1 MNTATTSIIALT
13 LSLAACGG
21 SGANERSVTITS
33 TGPNVVSY
41 WNDIAN
47 RTVNV
52 AAAINVTP
60 EEQRPTYQVDLA
72 TVHLAVYDAVTAI
85 DGRYQPYA
93 ITPVSSAAGASMDAA
108 ASAAAYGV
116 LHALFPNRGAQYEA
130 AYEDRLRAIPD
141 GDAKTRGIALGS
153 EVATGIVALRAN
165 DGRAVALAPYVSGT
179 APGKFRSANATPV
192 YRYVPFIKPF
202 SLTRVDQFRPGG
214 PPPLDS
220 AAYAIALNDSKATGG
235 TLSAVRTAEQLEVA
249 RFQTEAPAP
258 FITRNFGRFATSTA
272 DVAEAARLMALLYV
286 VHADAVA
293 ACFEAKYFYE
303 AWRPFSAI
311 PLADTDNNAA
321 TTSDAAWTPVLSTPN
336 HPEYPAGHSCSAG
349 GLGEALRQFY
359 GTRQVAYT
367 FDSAV
372 TGATRSYASTDALA
386 DESEVARVVGG
397 MHFRFSTVDGVALG
411 THVAQWVAAHHFAR
425 RNP

>member
-1 MNTATTSIIALT
+1 MNIASTAIIALI
-13 LSLAACGG
+13 LSLSACGG

-47 RTVNV
+47 KTVNGT
-52 AAAINVTP
+52 AAVNVTP

-93 ITPVSSAAGASMDAA
+93 ITPVSSSAGASMDAA

-116 LHALFPNRGAQYEA
+116 LHALFPNRGAQYEG

-141 GDAKTRGIALGS
+141 GDTKTRGIALGS
-153 EVATGIVALRAN
+153 EVAAGIVALRAN

-179 APGKFRSANATPV
+179 APGQFRSANANPV

-214 PPPLDS
+214 PPALDS
-220 AAYAIALNDSKATGG
+220 AAYATALNDSKAMGG
-235 TLSAVRTAEQLEVA
+235 AVSTMRTADQLDVA
-249 RFQTEAPAP
+249 RFHIEAPAP
-258 FITRNFGRFATSTA
+258 FITRNFGRFATSTT
-272 DVAEAARLMALLYV
+272 DVAEAARLMAFLYV

-293 ACFEAKYFYE
+293 ACFDAKYFYE
-303 AWRPFSAI
+303 AWRPLSAI

-321 TTSDAAWTPVLSTPN
+321 TTSDAAWTPVLPTPN

-386 DESEVARVVGG
+386 DESDVARVVGG

-411 THVAQWVAAHHFAR
+411 TRVAQWVAAHHFAR

>member
-1 MNTATTSIIALT
+1 MKIASTSIIALT
-13 LSLAACGG
+13 LALAACGG
-21 SGANERSVTITS
+21 SGANERSVTIAS

-47 RTVNV
+47 KTVNGTSAV
-52 AAAINVTP
+52 NVTP

-93 ITPVSSAAGASMDAA
+93 VTPVSASAGASMDAA

-116 LHALFPNRGAQYEA
+116 LSALFPNRGAQYQG
-130 AYEDRLRAIPD
+130 AYEDRLRAIAD
-141 GDAKTRGIALGS
+141 GDAKTKGIALGS
-153 EVATGIVALRAN
+153 EVAARIVALRAN
-165 DGRAVALAPYVSGT
+165 DGRAVALAPYVSST
-179 APGKFRSANATPV
+179 APGKFRSANANPV
-192 YRYVPFIKPF
+192 YRYVPFIRPF
-202 SLTRVDQFRPGG
+202 SLTRVDQFRPAG
-214 PPPLDS
+214 PPALDS
-220 AAYAIALNDSKATGG
+220 AAYASALNDSKATGG
-235 TLSAVRTAEQLEVA
+235 TVSAARSADQLEVA
-249 RFQTEAPAP
+249 RFHTEAPAP
-258 FITRNFGRFATSTA
+258 FITRNFGRFATSTT
-272 DVAEAARLMALLYV
+272 DVAEAARLMAFLYV

-293 ACFEAKYFYE
+293 ACFDAKYFYE
-303 AWRPFSAI
+303 AWRPLSAI

-321 TTSDAAWTPVLSTPN
+321 TTSDAAWTPVLPTPN

-349 GLGEALRQFY
+349 SLGEALRQFY

-386 DESEVARVVGG
+386 DESEVARVYGG

-411 THVAQWVAAHHFAR
+411 TRVAQWVAEHHFAR